1 MTDTKKDSGK
11 KQNQTE
17 EKADA
22 PAADPGRQPD
32 ADAIK
37 TASGEAVKGESG
49 NQEDW
54 RERHGQEGEV
64 SGA

>member
-1 MTDTKKDSGK
+1 MTKQEDK

-22 PAADPGRQPD
+22 PAAEPGAQPD
-32 ADAIK
+32 VDAVK
-37 TASGEAVKGESG
+37 QASGEANKGESG

-54 RERHGQEGEV
+54 RERHGKEGD
-64 SGA
+64 SA